1 MNIPTW
7 IKPALTGAA
16 VGAFAMVV
24 FGFSWGG
31 WVTSGTARNISASDV
46 SSGVALA
53 LTPYC
58 VERSKSDPA
67 AANVLAQIKAA
78 SIYGRRSIVEKSG
91 WATPLGTDQPNSAL
105 ASACGDE
112 LVRPL

>member
-1 MNIPTW
+1 MDIPAW

-46 SSGVALA
+46 SFGVALA

-58 VERSKSDPA
+58 IERSKGDPA
-67 AANVLAQIKAA
+67 AAKVLADIKAA

-91 WATPLGTDQPNSAL
+91 WATPLGAEKPNSAL

-112 LVRPL
+112 LVKTL

>member
-1 MNIPTW
+1 M
-7 IKPALTGAA
+7 
-16 VGAFAMVV
+16 
-24 FGFSWGG
+24 
-31 WVTSGTARNISASDV
+31 TSGTARNISASDL

-58 VERSKSDPA
+58 IERSKGDPA
-67 AANVLAQIKAA
+67 AAKVLADIKAA

-91 WATPLGTDQPNSAL
+91 WATPLGADQPNSAL

-112 LVRPL
+112 LVKAL

>member
-1 MNIPTW
+1 MDIPAW

-16 VGAFAMVV
+16 FGAFAMVV
-24 FGFSWGG
+24 FGFSFGG
-31 WVTSGTARNISASDV
+31 WVTSGTARNISDSDV

-58 VERSKSDPA
+58 IERSKGDPA
-67 AANVLAQIKAA
+67 AAKLLADIKTA
-78 SIYGRRSIVEKSG
+78 SASGRRSIVEKSG
-91 WATPLGTDQPNSAL
+91 WATPLGSDEPNSAL

-112 LVRPL
+112 LVKTL

>member
-58 VERSKSDPA
+58 IERSKGDPA
-67 AANVLAQIKAA
+67 AATVLADIKAA

-91 WATPLGTDQPNSAL
+91 WATPLGADQPNSAL

-112 LVRPL
+112 LVKAL